1 MCFTEAEQKIN
12 HHFLD
17 GSRVKKFY
25 LRKTKKNSKQ
35 VKKNQLPFNP
45 PPFLKNMN
53 MKKKCIEMGTH
64 SLTPV
69 IVSMVKYH
77 KNGPGR
83 DRFLSSKG
91 EKIKAL
97 NVSVSK
103 KN

>member
-35 VKKNQLPFNP
+35 IKKKSITCQS
-45 PPFLKNMN
+45 PPFIKHEYE
-53 MKKKCIEMGTH
+53 KKCIEMGTH